1 MRIVFVLAAASLL
14 TACATSPR
22 QASLSTLKPSVYEV
36 DHEKVAIVER
46 QARDRWA
53 KVVWISLPRKRVEN
67 DQAQNY

>member
-14 TACATSPR
+14 TACATSPQ

-36 DHEKVAIVER
+36 DYAKIAIVER
-46 QARDRWA
+46 QARDNWG